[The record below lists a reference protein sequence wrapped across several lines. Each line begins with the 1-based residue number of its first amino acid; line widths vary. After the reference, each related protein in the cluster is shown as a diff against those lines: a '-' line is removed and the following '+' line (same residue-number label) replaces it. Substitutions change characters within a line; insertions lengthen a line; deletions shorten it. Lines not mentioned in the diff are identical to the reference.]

1 MTTRITI
8 ERQELAGDAQRI
20 AMQLSKLAA
29 HAAEEGLDLAG
40 PVESMTDELSGMTVA
55 LTAGRDL
62 HCRCGAAALEMAYWP
77 RTGRAGMA
85 GTLDALMRGDEM
97 VGHTV
102 CIKHAEGSYVGHAL
116 CPCGDR
122 AGYIATMGPD
132 AARRAR
138 RYDPDLW
145 VEYDDGLSAV
155 RGLHHQRRLRVR
167 GALAGQQ
174 TGAGAGPDARHA
186 APQGARPG
194 GYGLRHLGRV
204 PHHVDHDRG
213 RVPQE
218 AHPVAEPSMPS
229 SWRPWRG
236 ISPRRTWNAL
246 IIIWRRTVP
255 TSPHW
260 SGSTSWTGRSRHRW
274 PGGPRSPGP
283 LRCWRCPRSWA
294 QPALYRISTIHRK
307 SRFVTVSEAS
317 CTGHKPSAV
326 LY

>member
-8 ERQELAGDAQRI
+8 ERQELAVDAQRI

-145 VEYDDGLSAV
+145 VEYDDGAYLLCGDCTISADCEV
-155 RGLHHQRRLRVR
+155 AGPWQDSRPGPEQGPMLATLLRRVR
-167 GALAGQQ
+167 ALEDMGYGTSAAFHIMSTTIEGGFLRKPIQWLNLHAEQLAPLAGDFSQEDLEFANHHLE
-174 TGAGAGPDARHA
+174 THSPDESTLERLDFLDRAIEASMAR
-186 APQGARPG
+186 RP
-194 GYGLRHLGRV
+194 
-204 PHHVDHDRG
+204 
-213 RVPQE
+213 E
-218 AHPVAEPSMPS
+218 E
-229 SWRPWRG
+229 
-236 ISPRRTWNAL
+236 
-246 IIIWRRTVP
+246 
-255 TSPHW
+255 
-260 SGSTSWTGRSRHRW
+260 SGSAEVLAMPAILGAAGFVQNLDNSQKVEIRH
-274 PGGPRSPGP
+274 S
-283 LRCWRCPRSWA
+283 
-294 QPALYRISTIHRK
+294 K
-307 SRFVTVSEAS
+307 
-317 CTGHKPSAV
+317 
-326 LY
+326 